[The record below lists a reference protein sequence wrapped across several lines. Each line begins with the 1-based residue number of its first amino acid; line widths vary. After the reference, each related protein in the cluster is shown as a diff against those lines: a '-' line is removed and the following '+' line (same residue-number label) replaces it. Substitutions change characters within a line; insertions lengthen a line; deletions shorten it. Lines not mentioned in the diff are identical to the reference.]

1 MPAKCAHGR
10 DFVSRRRIIKRA
22 NASTNQLF
30 KFVRKLIGVRQ
41 STGRRFMTRTNVGDN
56 LRWGI
61 TRGVLFGAVFSV
73 VLGLAIL
80 IRGSAAYGGATFPR
94 IAAVTTILG
103 FLGGLCV
110 GSLRP
115 FTRSSWGAVA
125 VGSVGGVFGFAAI
138 WIAAF
143 GTDRSLSLPFLLGGA
158 LVGAR
163 ASMMSHKPGQGSAGY
178 SD

>member
-1 MPAKCAHGR
+1 
-10 DFVSRRRIIKRA
+10 
-22 NASTNQLF
+22 
-30 KFVRKLIGVRQ
+30 
-41 STGRRFMTRTNVGDN
+41 MTRADLRDN
-56 LRWGI
+56 LKWGSR
-61 TRGVLFGAVFSV
+61 RGVLFGAVFSV
-73 VLGLAIL
+73 VLGTAMLV
-80 IRGSAAYGGATFPR
+80 RGSAVYGAATFPR
-94 IAAVTTILG
+94 IVAVTTILG

-125 VGSVGGVFGFAAI
+125 VGSVGGVFGSAAI

-163 ASMMSHKPGQGSAGY
+163 VSMMSHKPGQPSAGY

>member
-1 MPAKCAHGR
+1 MTGV
-10 DFVSRRRIIKRA
+10 D
-22 NASTNQLF
+22 
-30 KFVRKLIGVRQ
+30 VR
-41 STGRRFMTRTNVGDN
+41 DN

-61 TRGVLFGAVFSV
+61 TRGVLFGAVFSL
-73 VLGLAIL
+73 VLGLAML
-80 IRGSAAYGGATFPR
+80 IRGSAAYGGATFPKTV
-94 IAAVTTILG
+94 AVTTILG

-115 FTRSSWGAVA
+115 FMRYSWGAVA
-125 VGSVGGVFGFAAI
+125 VGSVGGVFASAAI

-158 LVGAR
+158 LVGVR
-163 ASMMSHKPGQGSAGY
+163 VSMMSHKPGQAPAGY

>member
-1 MPAKCAHGR
+1 
-10 DFVSRRRIIKRA
+10 
-22 NASTNQLF
+22 
-30 KFVRKLIGVRQ
+30 
-41 STGRRFMTRTNVGDN
+41 MTRTDVRDN

-73 VLGLAIL
+73 VLGLAML
-80 IRGSAAYGGATFPR
+80 IRGSAVYGGATFPKSVG
-94 IAAVTTILG
+94 VTTILG

-115 FTRSSWGAVA
+115 FARSSWGAVA
-125 VGSVGGVFGFAAI
+125 VGSVGGVFASAAI

-143 GTDRSLSLPFLLGGA
+143 GADRSLSLPFLLGGA

-163 ASMMSHKPGQGSAGY
+163 VSMMSHKPGQASAGY